1 MLHSLEK
8 SGGKCD
14 LSLTAGLSCLAP
26 AHAVELSDWWTLNI
40 VLNLTLP
47 RFPQLGVFLV
57 PLAALILPVLLVLHN
72 SDQVAHVPVDL
83 APGGPQLVLLG
94 AVWLEDRL

>member
-1 MLHSLEK
+1 MISLHSLEK

-14 LSLTAGLSCLAP
+14 VSLTAGLSCLAP

-57 PLAALILPVLLVLHN
+57 PLAALVLSILLTLHDH
-72 SDQVAHVPVDL
+72 DQVTHVPVDL
-83 APGGPQLVLLG
+83 APGSHQLVVNL
-94 AVWLEDRL
+94 DIFH